1 MDLLIHTI
9 LNDLTINYI
18 RGNMGTIGG
27 LLMSID
33 DMFKNEEKKIRKLFD
48 TKLLSELLLL
58 NYQYS
63 NNEYLGITA
72 EDVYNSL
79 SKKNKYT
86 TKEKEQIV
94 KNAIQLLNIEHGINV
109 INYEELNFEKI
120 N

>member
-1 MDLLIHTI
+1 MDLMIHI
-9 LNDLTINYI
+9 IQNDLTRTNK
-18 RGNMGTIGG
+18 RGNMKTIGG
-27 LLMSID
+27 LVMLID
-33 DMFKNEEKKIRKLFD
+33 DMFKREEKKIRKLYD

-63 NNEYLGITA
+63 NSEYLGTTA

-79 SKKNKYT
+79 TKKIKYT
-86 TKEKEQIV
+86 KKEKEQIV

>member
-1 MDLLIHTI
+1 MRLLFLYIFIPFIYNAFPTKELI
-9 LNDLTINYI
+9 L
-18 RGNMGTIGG
+18 
-27 LLMSID
+27 
-33 DMFKNEEKKIRKLFD
+33 FKNEEKKLRKLFD

-63 NNEYLGITA
+63 NNEYLGTTA

-79 SKKNKYT
+79 SKKIKYT
-86 TKEKEQIV
+86 KKEKEQIV

>member
-1 MDLLIHTI
+1 MT
-9 LNDLTINYI
+9 
-18 RGNMGTIGG
+18 
-27 LLMSID
+27 ID
-33 DMFKNEEKKIRKLFD
+33 DMFKKEEKKLRKLFD
-48 TKLLSELLLL
+48 TKLLCELLLL

-63 NNEYLGITA
+63 NNEYLGTTA

-79 SKKNKYT
+79 FKKIKYT
-86 TKEKEQIV
+86 NKEKEQMV

>member
-1 MDLLIHTI
+1 
-9 LNDLTINYI
+9 
-18 RGNMGTIGG
+18 MGTIGG

-63 NNEYLGITA
+63 NNEYLGTTA

-79 SKKNKYT
+79 SKKLNMPKKKKNK
-86 TKEKEQIV
+86 
-94 KNAIQLLNIEHGINV
+94 
-109 INYEELNFEKI
+109 
-120 N
+120 

>member
-33 DMFKNEEKKIRKLFD
+33 DMFKKEEKKIRKLFD

-63 NNEYLGITA
+63 NNEYLGTTA

-79 SKKNKYT
+79 AKKFKYT
-86 TKEKEQIV
+86 KKEKF
-94 KNAIQLLNIEHGINV
+94 KF
-109 INYEELNFEKI
+109 ELNPNMSRGTCQAYSLSVAAREK
-120 N
+120 